1 MIDKAVRI
9 GLCEV
14 TDDDRHFVMEL
25 ETGLELAGVGHY
37 SRINTVTEDD
47 RLFVMDPH
55 RAPNTYYKKLIY

>member
-1 MIDKAVRI
+1 MIDKALRI

-14 TDDDRHFVMEL
+14 TDDDRHFVMG
-25 ETGLELAGVGHY
+25 TGNRARIGHY